1 MGDGGGLG
9 RVEHT
14 TNSVCIRMRVYVV
27 WELDFGLW
35 ATELSIAVNIYTC
48 VVPIA
53 ILALVR
59 SHFKPNEH
67 ISAESKCVFNH
78 HFVCASH

>member
-27 WELDFGLW
+27 WQLDFGLW
-35 ATELSIAVNIYTC
+35 ATELSIAVNIYIYMCRTYC
-48 VVPIA
+48 HSRVSS
-53 ILALVR
+53 LTL
-59 SHFKPNEH
+59 
-67 ISAESKCVFNH
+67 
-78 HFVCASH
+78 